1 MTFKTEREIMKIADH
16 IEALAFKM
24 VAPNAYTPMFVS
36 LANEIRT
43 AIHTRLAQPEQ
54 EPVAWQVMVE
64 NEATNQFSKKDMA
77 HDWCV
82 QQKLSGSPYAYWI
95 RPLYTAPPEQESLA
109 WLYPEGLAALK
120 AGKCW
125 TAYGTKQDKDNNIP
139 IYTTPAE
146 QERRKCQELTD
157 EELIETLKSIVAPWG
172 LARAVEAKLKEKN
185 TRYTP
190 NKLLSMLIKSKRK

>member
-1 MTFKTEREIMKIADH
+1 MTDKTDRELMQQAL
-16 IEALAFKM
+16 EALDSKHDMTKAEWRYLSYHAF
-24 VAPNAYTPMFVS
+24 ND
-36 LANEIRT
+36 LRE
-43 AIHTRLAQPEQ
+43 RLAQPEQ

-139 IYTTPAE
+139 IYTTPPE
-146 QERRKCQELTD
+146 QERRAWQGLTD
-157 EELIETLKSIVAPWG
+157 EERLACELNAKGNYVA
-172 LARAVEAKLKEKN
+172 LVRAVETKLKEKN
-185 TRYTP
+185 T
-190 NKLLSMLIKSKRK
+190 

>member
-77 HDWCV
+77 HDWSV

-125 TAYGTKQDKDNNIP
+125 TAYGTQQDKDNSIP
-139 IYTTPAE
+139 IYTAPPE
-146 QERRKCQELTD
+146 QERREWQGLTD

-172 LARAVEAKLKEKN
+172 LARAIEAKLKEKN
-185 TRYTP
+185 T
-190 NKLLSMLIKSKRK
+190 